1 MVTSRLH
8 RAGANFLALQPLP
21 TPCIHQNKKKKEAPI
36 ITLPTAHRPKTTGCS
51 RAALCQSRGG
61 FYQCLWAFPLSGSYD
76 LSGAGNSDDS
86 FLWASSPRL
95 GKKRSVPSENILQQ
109 VCLQGWACLR
119 STPGEHISQSAGPN
133 LGGPGKPRELGRHPP
148 LCSALLSPGPEPWPK
163 QK

>member
-8 RAGANFLALQPLP
+8 RAGANFLALQPPP

-36 ITLPTAHRPKTTGCS
+36 IKLATALYRPKTIGSS

-86 FLWASSPRL
+86 FLLSIFSKVGQEEVSSQWKQSPAGLLAVL
-95 GKKRSVPSENILQQ
+95 GLPEIYTWGTHLTKCGTQSWWSGEA
-109 VCLQGWACLR
+109 QGIRTAPTALF
-119 STPGEHISQSAGPN
+119 
-133 LGGPGKPRELGRHPP
+133 
-148 LCSALLSPGPEPWPK
+148 CSA
-163 QK
+163 